1 MYLENVTERIGV
13 GGVGWTR
20 QVPKGPRGVLGWE
33 TTVVQLLVS
42 HGRGVC
48 SGWTLYTVWGRRQ
61 WRLEPDQAGRE
72 DSPTGPPHLLWIG
85 VALGPLDGQAQR
97 QCWMLGLGVF

>member
-20 QVPKGPRGVLGWE
+20 QVPKGPRGALGWE

-42 HGRGVC
+42 HGRGVR
-48 SGWTLYTVWGRRQ
+48 SGWTLYSV
-61 WRLEPDQAGRE
+61 
-72 DSPTGPPHLLWIG
+72 
-85 VALGPLDGQAQR
+85 GQAPVASR
-97 QCWMLGLGVF
+97 ARSGGP